1 MNNLGRPTLDKK
13 EQTLKVRIND
23 EERDWI
29 EDRAD
34 AEGVSMSEYIR
45 WLIDDDMSVSKN
57 SAKSKKERL

>member
-45 WLIDDDMSVSKN
+45 WLIDDDMPVSKN

>member
-57 SAKSKKERL
+57 SAKSKKECL

>member
-13 EQTLKVRIND
+13 EQTLKVRING